1 MSVSLCDLASAP
13 SGFTSQAVYTSSGTF
28 NAAGLGLV
36 EGHVIYAILV
46 GGGQSGFAESGG
58 LATRVG
64 YGGEGG
70 RVFCGYDTLGAGVTT
85 LTVTIGAGGAPASTG
100 DISGAAGAYGSAG
113 PNNGGASTVTGAGVS
128 LNSNSSPQRGVG
140 ARGFQNSSS
149 TSRAAGHGPSNV
161 GGFSMGGG
169 NGNGGFSILNGT
181 GNGGTGV
188 GRGSGVATSGAGSS
202 GCVIIYY

>member
-58 LATRVG
+58 SATRIG

-70 RVFCGYDTLGAGVTT
+70 RVFCAYGKLGASPTT
-85 LTVTIGAGGAPASTG
+85 ITVTVGAGGAPASTG

-113 PNNGGASTVTGAGVS
+113 PNNGGASTISGSGIS

-149 TSRAAGHGPSNV
+149 SSRAAGLGPSNV

-181 GNGGTGV
+181 GNGGNGA

>member
-58 LATRVG
+58 SATRVG

-70 RVFCGYDTLGAGVTT
+70 RVFCAYGKLGASPTT
-85 LTVTIGAGGAPASTG
+85 ITVTIGSGGSAASTG
-100 DISGAAGAYGSAG
+100 NISGSAGAYGSAG
-113 PNNGGASTVTGAGVS
+113 PNNGGASTISGSGVS

-140 ARGFQNSSS
+140 ARG
-149 TSRAAGHGPSNV
+149 GHGPSNV

-181 GNGGTGV
+181 GNGGNGT